1 MTGPS
6 SSYSCL
12 RALYSSA
19 HVVASVIYTDIRRPP
34 ILVDA
39 LLLLVTALVNNGSAV
54 RYCTSLFVRTTRHQA
69 TSNTYQTN
77 KPSHNNKS
85 VFPLRVTDAD
95 AAIYPNHIASFS
107 KRAAPLSQ
115 MSARTSAAGRE
126 ASPLPQP
133 NTTSPTNEAQM
144 KQSKKLSMSGKLFR
158 LDSPAKSVKP
168 TTPTSQRINGEGEHN
183 CG

>member
-1 MTGPS
+1 MRS
-6 SSYSCL
+6 
-12 RALYSSA
+12 
-19 HVVASVIYTDIRRPP
+19 VVASVIYTDIRRPP

-77 KPSHNNKS
+77 KHSHNRS